1 MGKTDKFVELIKA
14 SGIVPETIF
23 DIGAYDCAETLG
35 LAGAFPDAEVYAFEP
50 VPKLAAQ
57 CDAVTRHNP
66 KIHVIPV
73 ALSDYTGL
81 GVFNESISTNQECG
95 SLLVPNGDYFEPMP
109 TREIYV
115 PVMEMK
121 NVAMKIPAKMYDKQV
136 IWMDAQGSEIS
147 VLAGFAHFIMNVEMV
162 WAEVTYRPYYA
173 FQPTVDK
180 FDRIMKAHLGF
191 EKIHEEVGIEGWFG
205 NACYRRKK

>member
-23 DIGAYDCAETLG
+23 DIGAYDCAETLE

-73 ALSDYTGL
+73 ALSDDTELRTFY
-81 GVFNESISTNQECG
+81 ESTSNNQECG
-95 SLLVPNGDYFEPMP
+95 SLLPPNGEYFEPMP
-109 TREIYV
+109 IREIFV
-115 PVMEMK
+115 PTMSARDIIKNLPMK
-121 NVAMKIPAKMYDKQV
+121 SYEKRVV
-136 IWMDAQGSEIS
+136 WMDAQGSEI
-147 VLAGFAHFIMNVEMV
+147 AIINGFAHFIVDVEMV
-162 WAEVTYRPYYA
+162 WSEVTYKPYYH
-173 FQPTVDK
+173 FQPTVDR
-180 FDRIMKAHLGF
+180 FDRIMQAHFGF

-205 NACYRRKK
+205 NACYRKKK